1 MAGPLLGVV
10 PLAARLPLLRPLGC
24 EMLSQLWGQTVPSR
38 LLPCSSL
45 PFERP
50 AWAGASCAA
59 RLGDEVPPQLSQ
71 EGPQAADFL
80 L

>member
-50 AWAGASCAA
+50 VGY
-59 RLGDEVPPQLSQ
+59 RRRGDRDGETESRRGEEVQKVKGQ
-71 EGPQAADFL
+71 RKD
-80 L
+80 